1 MLSHSFQGS
10 TPTGCY
16 HIKGPKRTD
25 NQKLLE
31 RTKKDSIVTGGD
43 AGAVDLQLH
52 AGIAGIKTTGI
63 GGFEWTTV
71 QKLCRPIRSILLLL
85 VFTKETPT
93 AADGLVQAR
102 CRVAQTWTR
111 F

>member
-1 MLSHSFQGS
+1 M
-10 TPTGCY
+10 
-16 HIKGPKRTD
+16 
-25 NQKLLE
+25 
-31 RTKKDSIVTGGD
+31 DSIVTGGD

-93 AADGLVQAR
+93 AADGLVQAK